1 MRWEETVGRAEGYF
15 ETVKVQDSCSPDIHV
30 RYGVLSTHTHTHTHT
45 HTCTHTYTHIYILSH
60 CVLNLIKIQM
70 IFKAVGFNELTDNIK
85 WSDGDFGN
93 QEMKEEERPI
103 EGK

>member
-30 RYGVLSTHTHTHTHT
+30 RYGVSSKHTHTHIRAHT
-45 HTCTHTYTHIYILSH
+45 HTYILSH
-60 CVLNLIKIQM
+60 CVLNLIKIRM
-70 IFKAVGFNELTDNIK
+70 IVKAVGFNEFTDNVK
-85 WSDGDFGN
+85 WSDGDFRN
-93 QEMKEEERPI
+93 QERKEEERPI

>member
-1 MRWEETVGRAEGYF
+1 M
-15 ETVKVQDSCSPDIHV
+15 
-30 RYGVLSTHTHTHTHT
+30 
-45 HTCTHTYTHIYILSH
+45 
-60 CVLNLIKIQM
+60 NLIKIQM